1 MTAYC
6 TVSEYEAKWGT
17 LSGESEES
25 RVSVMIDD
33 VSLYIDA
40 LVDAKDIDA
49 TDKADALKAL
59 CRDYTHRVY
68 ENEKG
73 GTLSALTHQAG
84 SFMETQSFR
93 RLQDD
98 FSAFARDY
106 YGILGVSTASV
117 CFAWPGDDES

>member
-1 MTAYC
+1 MASYC

-17 LSGESEES
+17 LSGTAEES
-25 RVSVMIDD
+25 RVTVMIED

-40 LVDAKDIDA
+40 LVESKGIDA
-49 TDKADALKAL
+49 TSKAAALKAL

-68 ENEKG
+68 ENERNG
-73 GTLSALTHQAG
+73 SLSALTHQAG

-98 FSAFARDY
+98 FDAFARDY
-106 YGILGVSTASV
+106 YNILGVSASQV
-117 CFAWPGDDES
+117 CFAWPGDAS